1 MLESL
6 GLSDTDAGRVELL
19 ITDDMAKAPSLIKS
33 LALLRSPYRSP
44 DAPRTDQRPRRPLTP
59 ILRCADDGLDR
70 QFSLTIFSLS
80 FPVSQKFQFTTFLPL
95 STLTLAINVNATCL
109 RQGKSSIDTT

>member
-1 MLESL
+1 METSSESKYCDSLRAVLESL

-19 ITDDMAKAPSLIKS
+19 IADDMAKAPSLIKS

-59 ILRCADDGLDR
+59 LLRCADDGSVKLKKIT
-70 QFSLTIFSLS
+70 Q
-80 FPVSQKFQFTTFLPL
+80 
-95 STLTLAINVNATCL
+95 
-109 RQGKSSIDTT
+109 

>member
-1 MLESL
+1 METSSESKYCDSLRAVLESL

-59 ILRCADDGLDR
+59 LLRCADDGLDR
-70 QFSLTIFSLS
+70 
-80 FPVSQKFQFTTFLPL
+80 
-95 STLTLAINVNATCL
+95 
-109 RQGKSSIDTT
+109 